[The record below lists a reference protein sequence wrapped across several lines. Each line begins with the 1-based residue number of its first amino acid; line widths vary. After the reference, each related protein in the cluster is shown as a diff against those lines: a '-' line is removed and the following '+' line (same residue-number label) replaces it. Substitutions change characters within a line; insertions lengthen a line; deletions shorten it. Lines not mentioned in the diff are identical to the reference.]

1 MNSETNTQQNPMSQ
15 EDLGRKIYENSQKSL
30 MLQRISA
37 ICVAGLFAVVL
48 IAAIMVIPRTLRLI
62 DEVHTAA
69 QSVTDTVSKA
79 EVAINDLSEMANSLE
94 DTSENFD
101 KLIAENSGA
110 LTDSLDKIA
119 NIDFEGLNKGIQD
132 LQNAVGPFAN
142 LMSRFGR

>member
-119 NIDFEGLNKGIQD
+119 SIDFEGLNKGIQD